1 MSTLIDG
8 ITWVEFK
15 HMSGFRVRLQKRIA
29 ESEGELKEAYVRV
42 YNDVKRETK
51 RFDDARGSRQGVTG
65 DLRGGR
71 DE

>member
-1 MSTLIDG
+1 MLPEG
-8 ITWVEFK
+8 ITWLEFK
-15 HMSGFRVRLQKRIA
+15 YMSGFRVRLQKRIQ
-29 ESEGELKEAYVRV
+29 ESEGELKEAYVRL

-51 RFDDARGSRQGVTG
+51 RFDDARRSRSGTKQ